1 MFFLVNLGLL
11 KAKTQGA
18 LDIGERLKMGPEE
31 VCSVEKS
38 KDSSLS
44 EQKSKSLEQVRRK
57 KTKQAKKI

>member
-1 MFFLVNLGLL
+1 MFFLVNLGPL